1 MQMPHLPRQVR
12 QRAPVDDSAL
22 SPRAADRLEKLE
34 NISRRTAC
42 RWRKARKLH
51 GPRRTRAA
59 KHPPRPQAAGA
70 PGGAGGRRPAQTR
83 HPFMGARP
91 LRVLLARE
99 GTALSR
105 GAVGRIVRHCLE
117 RRLIRPV
124 ARLRGRAGPR
134 ERRDFSDGYAQRRK
148 YGARARNPGELVQ
161 IDRMTVHRDGQTL
174 EEFRRTSQSAPS
186 DPVTRFLV
194 GRAYSRATAN
204 NARRFLDA
212 VGADMPFPLR
222 SIQADGGSEFTARF
236 EQRCAERE
244 RPLHVLPPRR
254 PRWNGRV
261 ERCNDTLRLAFRA
274 LHVGELA
281 VASVAASLAE
291 HQRWHNH
298 ERPHSALDR
307 SPCEHPAL
315 LESTPSS
322 A

>member
-186 DPVTRFLV
+186 DPVTRFPGRPGVLARHREQCQALPRRGRGRHAVPPAVDPGRRRLGVHGPIRAALRRTRTAPARPAAQAPPVERPRRTLQRHAAPSVPGSSRRRTRRRLRRRLV
-194 GRAYSRATAN
+194 GRA
-204 NARRFLDA
+204 
-212 VGADMPFPLR
+212 
-222 SIQADGGSEFTARF
+222 
-236 EQRCAERE
+236 
-244 RPLHVLPPRR
+244 
-254 PRWNGRV
+254 
-261 ERCNDTLRLAFRA
+261 
-274 LHVGELA
+274 
-281 VASVAASLAE
+281 
-291 HQRWHNH
+291 
-298 ERPHSALDR
+298 
-307 SPCEHPAL
+307 PAL
-315 LESTPSS
+315 AQPRKAPFRS
-322 A
+322 